1 MLPHRTGPTPSR
13 GARPAEAAFSFRGQ
27 GVGRHSTLH
36 VGHVQNSR
44 LLGPAHPHSGQQAPA
59 AQAHTGRALWVLTKS
74 SWDPHTAAA
83 RQGSPWGSPRGT
95 QLALTPHRDAGSVQ
109 HPAQCALA
117 QLFTGDWEA
126 RSPTATLTFCPW
138 PRGQA
143 CFAISVLCW
152 VSMTCEVTVWLRLGS
167 GHWSIP
173 GCWVHGALPWTDT
186 GGSPVT
192 RGPSQYFLECLLCGG
207 SPGGGSRNFC
217 RKPGT
222 AGQVA

>member
-1 MLPHRTGPTPSR
+1 MPSCCCLTAQQGPRS
-13 GARPAEAAFSFRGQ
+13 AEAAFSFRGQ

-44 LLGPAHPHSGQQAPA
+44 LLGPRTPPLLA
-59 AQAHTGRALWVLTKS
+59 T
-74 SWDPHTAAA
+74 
-83 RQGSPWGSPRGT
+83 QGSRPPQPRRTLAGPCGCLRRAAGT
-95 QLALTPHRDAGSVQ
+95 PTQPQLGRGAQKGRSWHSHPHRDTGSVQ

-117 QLFTGDWEA
+117 QLFMGDWEA

-138 PRGQA
+138 PRGQV
-143 CFAISVLCW
+143 CFAISVLCG

-167 GHWSIP
+167 GQWSIP

-192 RGPSQYFLECLLCGG
+192 CGPSQHFLERLLCGG
-207 SPGGGSRNFC
+207 GPGGGSRNFC
-217 RKPGT
+217 GKPGT
-222 AGQVA
+222 AGQEA